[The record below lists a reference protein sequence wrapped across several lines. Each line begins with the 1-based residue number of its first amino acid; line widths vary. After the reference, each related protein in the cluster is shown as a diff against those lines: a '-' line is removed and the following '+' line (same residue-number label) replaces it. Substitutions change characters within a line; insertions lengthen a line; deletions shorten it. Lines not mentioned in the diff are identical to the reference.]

1 MRISD
6 KLLHGMYV
14 LTTKDSG
21 CMVDAVCQLTSGD
34 NMLVS
39 VCVNKN
45 NYTNLKI
52 KENRAFALSVFG
64 LDNNP
69 AIIENFGFH
78 SSKDYEKFAKFDYL
92 NIDGIKVLSECA
104 GYLVCDVVDIIE
116 VDTHTMFIGKVK
128 TSKVLNENSKPMSYL
143 YYKEHKDN
151 LLKVITDNG
160 KTAWVCTVCGYV
172 YYGENLPDDF
182 KCPVCGVDKSLFIKK

>member
-78 SSKDYEKFAKFDYL
+78 SSKDYDKFAKFDYL

-143 YYKEHKDN
+143 YYKEHKDE

-182 KCPVCGVDKSLFIKK
+182 KGPVCGVD